1 MKKTLLAGNGITA
14 KILSAHLRLDDR
26 YDVCGAV
33 VDDEFAGHLA
43 PGGFPAVGLSEVV
56 EAYSPDIYEVI
67 MAMGYHDLNRSRERM
82 FNRLKGLGYR
92 IETYVH
98 PRAEICTEFPLGE
111 GSVVL
116 PGAILDPYVKLG
128 VNTMVWSNAT
138 LAHHSSVG
146 DHCWVATG
154 CVVSGQASISNNT
167 FLGVN
172 STVVNEV
179 MVGEFNI
186 VGASSLITKDT
197 KPNSVYLMRSAELL
211 RYSSQDYVK
220 HIGL

>member
-1 MKKTLLAGNGITA
+1 MKKLLLAGNGVTA
-14 KILSAHLRLDDR
+14 GVLTYYLQQDAR
-26 YDVCGAV
+26 YDISGAV
-33 VDDEFAGHLA
+33 VDDEFVHGL
-43 PGGFPAVGLSEVV
+43 PRDFPVVGVSQATRE
-56 EAYSPDIYEVI
+56 YSPDAFAVV

-92 IETYVH
+92 IVTYVH
-98 PRAEICTEFPLGE
+98 PEARVYTEIPLGD
-111 GSVVL
+111 GCVVL
-116 PGAILDPYVKLG
+116 PGAVIDPHVTLG
-128 VNTMVWSNAT
+128 VNTMIWSNAT

-154 CVVSGQASISNNT
+154 CVVSGQASILNNT

-179 MVGEFNI
+179 TVGEFNI
-186 VGASSLITKDT
+186 VGASGLITKDT
-197 KPNSVYLMRSAELL
+197 KPNSVYLTRSAELL

-220 HIGL
+220 HIGI

>member
-14 KILSAHLRLDDR
+14 KILSAHLRLDPR
-26 YDVCGAV
+26 YDICGAI
-33 VDDEFAGHLA
+33 VDDEFIDDLA
-43 PGGFPAVGLSEVV
+43 RDFPAVGLSEATG
-56 EAYSPDIYEVI
+56 AYPPDAFAVI
-67 MAMGYHDLNRSRERM
+67 MAMGYDDLNRSRERM
-82 FNRLKGLGYR
+82 FNCLKGLGYR

-98 PRAEICTEFPLGE
+98 PEARVYTEIPLGD
-111 GSVVL
+111 GCVVL
-116 PGAILDPYVKLG
+116 PGAVIDPHVTLG

-138 LAHHSSVG
+138 LAHDSSVG

-179 MVGEFNI
+179 TVGEFNI
-186 VGASSLITKDT
+186 VGASGLITKDT
-197 KPNSVYLMRSAELL
+197 KPNSVYLTRSAELL

-220 HIGL
+220 HIGI